1 MAAIDGGAPGGE
13 GRGQKGGV
21 IEGDSTDDGGVGGEK
36 RVDAVLWLVMGEED
50 GRGLR
55 VEMGKVNRPEVGGG
69 RSCAGEDGGAVEGD
83 VDGVGVESG
92 GASMVAQEADG

>member
-1 MAAIDGGAPGGE
+1 M
-13 GRGQKGGV
+13 
-21 IEGDSTDDGGVGGEK
+21 
-36 RVDAVLWLVMGEED
+36 
-50 GRGLR
+50 R